1 METGSKVAVVAPS
14 GYVDINNIQNAIGV
28 LNSWGLNTI
37 EGDSLYKRNGIFA
50 GTDSERLADLQT
62 AIDDKDIKAIVCARG
77 GYGLSRIIDRLDL
90 KALQEFPKWICGF
103 SDITILHYYVMK
115 ELAMPVIHS
124 PMLLSFARRADSE
137 SIDSLREIL
146 FEGRSAFQWDSDNLQ
161 NGETKSVLA
170 GGNLSLLYSLLGVG
184 LSDYLAG
191 KILFIEDTG
200 EHLYRLDRMLMS
212 LRLAGVFKRIS
223 GLIVGGISD
232 ISENDNNFGAGI
244 REIVLNALG
253 RDDIPV
259 AFDFPAGHIAD
270 NRAFYLGREYFFR
283 VDTLNAVLSCL
294 DC

>member
-1 METGSKVAVVAPS
+1 MIKKEKIPPLLETGSKVAVVAPS
-14 GYVDINNIQNAIGV
+14 GYVDINNIQNAIGI
-28 LNSWGLNTI
+28 LKSWGLNTI

-50 GTDSERLADLQT
+50 GSDSERLADLQK
-62 AIDDKDIKAIVCARG
+62 AIDDKDIKAIICARG

-137 SIDSLREIL
+137 SINSLRKIL
-146 FEGRSAFQWDSDNLQ
+146 FEGQSAFQWDSDNLQ

-170 GGNLSLLYSLLGVG
+170 GGNLSLLYSLLGLG
-184 LSDYLAG
+184 LSDYMAG

-212 LRLAGVFKRIS
+212 LGLA
-223 GLIVGGISD
+223 
-232 ISENDNNFGAGI
+232 
-244 REIVLNALG
+244 
-253 RDDIPV
+253 
-259 AFDFPAGHIAD
+259 
-270 NRAFYLGREYFFR
+270 
-283 VDTLNAVLSCL
+283 
-294 DC
+294 